1 MGMTNSHNRAS
12 SQRGFSL
19 LETMA
24 ALSIAAIVGS
34 MATANLVAARRAI
47 QGDGAMRMV
56 MTQLNVAREMAITQR
71 RLMEVQFNGSNIVRI
86 VRHEAPGIATTT
98 VATAILESRAQFA
111 LTANVPDTPDAF
123 GAGNA
128 VSFGQAQAVMFNT
141 DGTLIDTNGSPVNGS
156 VFLAISG
163 QPESTRAVT
172 VLGSTG
178 RVRGYK
184 WIVNAGIGTWVRV

>member
-1 MGMTNSHNRAS
+1 MTNSRGRAS
-12 SQRGFSL
+12 SQQGFSL
-19 LETMA
+19 LETMVT
-24 ALSIAAIVGS
+24 LTIAAIVGG

-56 MTQLNVAREMAITQR
+56 MTQLNTAREMAITQR
-71 RLMEVQFNGSNIVRI
+71 RLMEVQFAGGNIVRV
-86 VRHEAPGIATTT
+86 VRHETPGNATTT

-111 LTANVPDTPDAF
+111 LTPNVPDTPDAF
-123 GAGNA
+123 GTAA
-128 VSFGQAQAVMFNT
+128 PVSFGLAQAVMFNT

-156 VFLAISG
+156 VFLAITG

-184 WIVNAGIGTWVRV
+184 WIVNGGIGTWVRV